1 MDLKIQANVAR
12 RSIDAV
18 RTLAMDA
25 VQKAGN
31 GHPGTAMALAPL
43 AYTIFTRFLR
53 HNPANPQ
60 WHDRDRF
67 ILSAGHASILHY
79 SLLHLTGYDLP
90 MEQIKRFRQSGS
102 ITPGHPEHFLTP
114 GIETTTGPLGQGF
127 ANGIGFG
134 MAERFL
140 AERYNRI
147 GHEVVNHRTFAI
159 CSDGDLMEG
168 VSNEAASLAGQNALG
183 KLVYFYD
190 DNRITIDGTTAISFD
205 REDKAKRF
213 EAQGWH
219 VLQVS
224 DSEDLEALSEATEQA
239 IAEEERPSLVIVR
252 SHIAYPAPNA
262 MDTAA
267 AHGAALGEDEVRA
280 AKEAMGLDPDES
292 FIVPDEVYEHMDQ
305 KARGR
310 ELEENWNGR
319 FSAWRSEFPELGE
332 EWDRAWSGQPE
343 PGYEEQLPK
352 WDPAETEKMATRK
365 AGGAAMDAFKNHTP
379 TMIGGAAD
387 LVGSTNTVFS
397 SGGVFSPA
405 NAGRNIAWGI
415 REHAMGSAVNGIALH
430 GGMVRPYGSTF
441 LIFSDYMRPAV
452 RLSALMGIKV
462 AWIWTHDSVGLGED
476 GPTHQPVEHYMSLR
490 MIPNLTVIRPAD
502 ANETSMAWRS
512 EFPELGEEWDRA
524 WSGQPEPGYEEQLP
538 KWDPAETEKMA
549 TRKAGGAAMDA
560 FKNHAPTMI
569 GGAADL
575 VGSTNTVF
583 SSGGVFSPANA
594 GRNIAW
600 GIREHAMGSAV
611 NGIALHGGM
620 VRPYG
625 STFLIFSDYMRP
637 AVRLSALMGIKVAW
651 IWTHDSVG
659 LGEDGPTHQPVEHY
673 MALRMI
679 PNLTV
684 IRPADANETSMA
696 WRSVFE
702 TDGPVALLLTRQN
715 VPVLDPGPAEGALK
729 GAYVREDADGDADV
743 ILIASGSEVAVA
755 LEARKLLAD
764 RGVDARVVSM
774 PSWEIYDAQD
784 QAYKDSV
791 LPPSVEA
798 RVSVEA
804 GVPTGWER
812 YVGFRG
818 RSVGINRYGA
828 STPGEELLA
837 ELGISPENVANEA
850 LDLLGRPERIEED
863 QSDTPA
869 VSDTDSSE
877 GHS

>member
-53 HNPANPQ
+53 HNPENPH
-60 WHDRDRF
+60 WPDRDRF

-79 SLLHLTGYDLP
+79 SMLHLTGYDLP

-127 ANGIGFG
+127 ANGVGFG

-219 VLQVS
+219 VLHVA
-224 DSEDLEALSEATEQA
+224 DSEDLEALAEATEQA

-280 AKEAMGLDPDES
+280 AKEAMGLDPDEHFS
-292 FIVPDEVYEHMDQ
+292 VPDEVYEHMDQ
-305 KARGR
+305 KGRGR
-310 ELEENWNGR
+310 ELEEEWNGR
-319 FSAWRSEFPELGE
+319 FNAWRSEFPELGE
-332 EWDRAWSGQPE
+332 EWDQAWSGEPM
-343 PGYEEQLPK
+343 PGYEAMLPK
-352 WDPAETEKMATRK
+352 WDPSETEKMATRK
-365 AGGAAMDAFKNHTP
+365 AGGAAMEAFQNYTP

-387 LVGSTNTVFS
+387 LVGSTNTTFS
-397 SGGVFSPA
+397 NGGVFSPD

-476 GPTHQPVEHYMSLR
+476 GPTHQPIEHYMSLR
-490 MIPNLTVIRPAD
+490 A
-502 ANETSMAWRS
+502 
-512 EFPELGEEWDRA
+512 
-524 WSGQPEPGYEEQLP
+524 
-538 KWDPAETEKMA
+538 
-549 TRKAGGAAMDA
+549 
-560 FKNHAPTMI
+560 
-569 GGAADL
+569 
-575 VGSTNTVF
+575 
-583 SSGGVFSPANA
+583 
-594 GRNIAW
+594 
-600 GIREHAMGSAV
+600 
-611 NGIALHGGM
+611 
-620 VRPYG
+620 
-625 STFLIFSDYMRP
+625 
-637 AVRLSALMGIKVAW
+637 
-651 IWTHDSVG
+651 
-659 LGEDGPTHQPVEHY
+659 
-673 MALRMI
+673 I

-696 WRSVFE
+696 WRSVFD

-715 VPVLDPGPAEGALK
+715 VPVLDPGPAEGALR
-729 GAYVREDADGDADV
+729 GAYIREDAEGGGDPET

-764 RGVDARVVSM
+764 RGVSARVVSM

-828 STPGEELLA
+828 STPGEELLQ

-850 LDLLGRPERIEED
+850 LDLLGRSERIEED
-863 QSDTPA
+863 HGDTPA
-869 VSDTDSSE
+869 VSDTDPSE